1 MNPIVFSHKGKRE
14 NNQDFVLKERINSE
28 FDLFLIAD
36 GMGGYQNGE
45 IAARIVAESILA
57 YLSTIKKVNEKEI
70 QRAINKANLAIKQKV
85 HDTGTKMGATVG
97 GVIIND
103 NQAYGFWVGDVMIF
117 HFNNKK
123 LQFESSSHTLI
134 NNIKKNGSLKS
145 SEYISKYR
153 HIVTKSIQGEISYST
168 IDYLEFGRMTEDDF
182 IIICSDGVHDIING
196 IELENIFSLN
206 ISLKES
212 VKKIEQRCL
221 AESSDNFSMILIQII

>member
-1 MNPIVFSHKGKRE
+1 
-14 NNQDFVLKERINSE
+14 
-28 FDLFLIAD
+28 
-36 GMGGYQNGE
+36 MGGYQNGE

-57 YLSTIKKVNEKEI
+57 YLSTIKKVDEKEI

-168 IDYLEFGRMTEDDF
+168 IDYHEFGRMTEGDL
-182 IIICSDGVHDIING
+182 IIICSDGVHNIING
-196 IELENIFSLN
+196 FEMERILGANITIPKSIQMFEIKCKEESEDNYSL
-206 ISLKES
+206 I
-212 VKKIEQRCL
+212 
-221 AESSDNFSMILIQII
+221 AILYNKN